1 MSLQDRFRIDELV
14 KKGSK
19 AIPRGDTRDIVVRR
33 VDKKEVKPNPISL
46 SDKPKPF
53 GAEPIRTPQVEPKLK
68 TDLLEPPKQEN
79 VEQVSFSGETAA
91 YLEKPY
97 YDDEQLQRAKDIK
110 VDELIKPK
118 KEERERYIKYT
129 KYQAK
134 LDDITQ
140 LTNDKINLELDLADK
155 NSIIARLESEILSLE
170 GDVVAAQEQLKV
182 AQSEFESLKNRYEQ
196 LLADFQNAV
205 LKGIKEGIERVSLTA
220 QVRGLGA
227 QKETLASQLD
237 SEKGIVKSLTDANK
251 TLQQTISSNQKIAEQ
266 QINAANQQ
274 VAAAQATA
282 STAANSK
289 KKKIICDLL
298 YRQGYL
304 PKHIWEADQEFGKL
318 MVRENPK
325 GLLGYLIWAEPV
337 VDFLTKKP
345 KYSKY
350 FYLITKPWSEH
361 MAYMMGVLPNDNKLG
376 KVIHIIG
383 NEFSLLVY
391 NLYKLK
397 SKYKMQYLNGN

>member
-1 MSLQDRFRIDELV
+1 MSLDERFRIDELL
-14 KKGSK
+14 KKGSM
-19 AIPRGDTRDIVVRR
+19 AISRDAVDGIVVRR
-33 VDKKEVKPNPISL
+33 VDNNEVKPVTTQTE
-46 SDKPKPF
+46 KPF
-53 GAEPIRTPQVEPKLK
+53 GTEPIREVQSEAKLK
-68 TDLLEPPKQEN
+68 SDLGTPLTTQN
-79 VEQVSFSGETAA
+79 TEQTSFAGETSA
-91 YLEKPY
+91 YLEQPY
-97 YDDEQLQRAKDIK
+97 YDSEQLEKAKDIK

-118 KEERERYIKYT
+118 PEQRERYIKYV
-129 KYQAK
+129 KYQEK
-134 LDDITQ
+134 LDEITI
-140 LTNDKINLELDLADK
+140 LTDEKIQLELEAGRLK
-155 NSIIARLESEILSLE
+155 STIAGLETTVLTLESQVIS
-170 GDVVAAQEQLKV
+170 AQERV
-182 AQSEFESLKNRYEQ
+182 RTIESEFESLRNRYES
-196 LLADFQNAV
+196 LLQDFQNAV
-205 LKGIKEGIERVSLTA
+205 LKGTKEGIERVSLTA

-227 QKETLASQLD
+227 QKETLASQLE
-237 SEKGIVKSLTDANK
+237 SEKGIVKSLQDANK
-251 TLQQTISSNQKIAEQ
+251 TLQQTIASNQKIAEQ
-266 QINAANQQ
+266 QIAAANQQ

-304 PKHIWEADQEFGKL
+304 PKHIWEADQKFGQL

-361 MAYMMGVLPNDNKLG
+361 MAYEMGVLPNDNKLG
-376 KVIHIIG
+376 KVIHIVG

-397 SKYKMQYLNGN
+397 SKYKIQYLNGN

>member
-1 MSLQDRFRIDELV
+1 MSIDERFRINELS
-14 KKGSK
+14 KKGSM
-19 AIPRGDTRDIVVRR
+19 AIPRDGSGGISVRR
-33 VDKKEVKPNPISL
+33 IDNKQIKPNPPKI
-46 SDKPKPF
+46 DKPF
-53 GAEPIRTPQVEPKLK
+53 GTEPIRDKQVEAKLK
-68 TDLLEPPKQEN
+68 SDLTKPFEEIN
-79 VEQVSFSGETAA
+79 VEQTSFSGESSA
-91 YLEKPY
+91 YLEVPY
-97 YDDEQLQRAKDIK
+97 YDVEELQKAADVK

-118 KEERERYIKYT
+118 KEQRERYIKFT
-129 KYQAK
+129 KYQEK
-134 LDDITQ
+134 LNDIDVLTQ
-140 LTNDKINLELDLADK
+140 DKIDLQLLLGEKESD
-155 NSIIARLESEILSLE
+155 IARLEATIINLE
-170 GDVVAAQEQLKV
+170 SDVISAQEQLKV
-182 AQSEFESLKNRYEQ
+182 AQAEFESLKTRYET

-205 LKGIKEGIERVSLTA
+205 LKGTKEGIERVSLTA

-227 QKETLASQLD
+227 QKETLASQLE
-237 SEKGIVKSLTDANK
+237 SQIKIVESLQDANK
-251 TLQQTISSNQKIAEQ
+251 TLQQTIASNQKLAEQ
-266 QINAANQQ
+266 QINAANAQ

-345 KYSKY
+345 KYSRY

-361 MAYMMGVLPNDNKLG
+361 MAYKMGVLPTDNKLG

-391 NLYKLK
+391 NFYKLK
-397 SKYKMQYLNGN
+397 SKYKIQYLNGN

>member
-1 MSLQDRFRIDELV
+1 MSLDERFRIDELL
-14 KKGSK
+14 KKGSM
-19 AIPRGDTRDIVVRR
+19 AIPRDAVDGIVVRR
-33 VDKKEVKPNPISL
+33 VDNKEVKPVTTQTE
-46 SDKPKPF
+46 KPF
-53 GAEPIRTPQVEPKLK
+53 GTEPIREAQSDAKLK
-68 TDLLEPPKQEN
+68 SDLGVPLIRQN
-79 VEQVSFSGETAA
+79 TEQTSFAGETSA
-91 YLEKPY
+91 YLEQPY
-97 YDDEQLQRAKDIK
+97 YDSEQLEKAKDIK

-118 KEERERYIKYT
+118 PEQRERYIKYV
-129 KYQAK
+129 KYQEK
-134 LDDITQ
+134 LDEITI
-140 LTNDKINLELDLADK
+140 LTDEKIQLELEAGRLK
-155 NSIIARLESEILSLE
+155 STIAGLETTVLTLESQVIS
-170 GDVVAAQEQLKV
+170 AQERV
-182 AQSEFESLKNRYEQ
+182 RTIESEFESLRNRYES
-196 LLADFQNAV
+196 LLQDFQNAV
-205 LKGIKEGIERVSLTA
+205 LKGTKEGIERVSLTA

-227 QKETLASQLD
+227 QKETLASQLE
-237 SEKGIVKSLTDANK
+237 SEKGIVKSLQDANK
-251 TLQQTISSNQKIAEQ
+251 TLQQTIASNQKIAEQ
-266 QINAANQQ
+266 QIAAANQQ

-304 PKHIWEADQEFGKL
+304 PKHIWEADQKFGQL

-361 MAYMMGVLPNDNKLG
+361 MAYEMGVLPNDNKLG
-376 KVIHIIG
+376 KVIHILG

-397 SKYKMQYLNGN
+397 SKYKIQYLNGN